1 MKLTIKNEGTGRIHF
16 NPDDFE
22 PDERALIEMYNET
35 CLGCM
40 FAEPEN
46 AQKGKPFCTYAFKRI
61 ITGDGVC
68 DVKRTNQ
75 S

>member
-1 MKLTIKNEGTGRIHF
+1 MNSILNVGTGRIRF

-40 FAEPEN
+40 FAEIEN
-46 AQKGKPFCTYAFKRI
+46 ARIGKPYCTYAFKRYI
-61 ITGDGVC
+61 SPEGVC
-68 DVKRTNQ
+68 DVKRSDQ